1 MVFQRNYAMLRGQRW
16 PARRPV
22 ASALGSG
29 PEADYTPVLPA
40 SSWSAARARLRTG
53 IRTVLF
59 RVLATMLAFT
69 FGGLALA
76 GVITYVLEFQ
86 ELAGRTD
93 QALQDKV
100 QQIEKTARI
109 GTPGQSGS
117 LPNRLRDAV
126 EEIDPRNH
134 EIMAAFAGGQMRW
147 KMEGSISDVLLPQG
161 LVASATALPD
171 PAGPVFASISAGK
184 PIRVLVV
191 PVRQSGQDTTYLLV
205 GRDSSDERERIF
217 ASIRAYAVIS
227 AATLAVAALV
237 GGLVAGRLLR
247 PLRRLREA
255 SAFVSHDDLTRRVD
269 VGRCVDD
276 VTDLAR
282 TFNTMLE
289 RLDRG
294 SLEQHQFM
302 DDAGHELRTP
312 LTILRGELELAQ
324 RAPRTHTEL
333 AETIEVAAVETDRLI
348 RLAED
353 LLVLARDD
361 SQAALR
367 IRRID
372 LAATLDDAV
381 ATVAPRIQARG
392 LSLELTGL
400 PADGTALMVDADAD
414 RMRQAVENLLSNAV
428 RFSPDGGRIDI
439 RVELPGD
446 DVQITVRDQGP
457 GFAPAFLPVA
467 FERFS
472 RGDPARTREP
482 DSGGDPGGSGL
493 GLAIVAGILR
503 AHGGTATARNLADFP
518 SPATVFEP
526 CGREPHGPGR
536 SMAAVGVA
544 GRSGPS
550 GAVVSIRWPR
560 DHRVT

>member
-191 PVRQSGQDTTYLLV
+191 PVRQSGQDVTYLLV

-217 ASIRAYAVIS
+217 ASIRAYAMIA

-237 GGLVAGRLLR
+237 GGLVAGRLLL

-269 VGRCVDD
+269 VGHSIDD

-312 LTILRGELELAQ
+312 LTILRGHLELMSVHDA
-324 RAPRTHTEL
+324 AEV
-333 AETIEVAAVETDRLI
+333 AETR
-348 RLAED
+348 D
-353 LLVLARDD
+353 LLLEEVDRMQRLVADLLLLAKARQPDFVQTEPVRVADFTHHVMDKIRVLGDRRWQLDEAADAVVVADPQRLT
-361 SQAALR
+361 QALVQ
-367 IRRID
+367 
-372 LAATLDDAV
+372 LAA
-381 ATVAPRIQARG
+381 
-392 LSLELTGL
+392 
-400 PADGTALMVDADAD
+400 
-414 RMRQAVENLLSNAV
+414 NAV
-428 RFSPDGGRIDI
+428 KYTDPSSVIALGTKIEPAAAGGNRWTAQDTLALWMRDSGLGVALEDQHRI
-439 RVELPGD
+439 
-446 DVQITVRDQGP
+446 
-457 GFAPAFLPVA
+457 
-467 FERFS
+467 FERFGRAGTG
-472 RGDPARTREP
+472 RGAE
-482 DSGGDPGGSGL
+482 GSGL
-493 GLAIVAGILR
+493 GLAIAGAIAQ
-503 AHGGTATARNLADFP
+503 AHGGRI
-518 SPATVFEP
+518 SVQSSY
-526 CGREPHGPGR
+526 GHG
-536 SMAAVGVA
+536 STF
-544 GRSGPS
+544 
-550 GAVVSIRWPR
+550 SIRIPVATPGGGPR
-560 DHRVT
+560 